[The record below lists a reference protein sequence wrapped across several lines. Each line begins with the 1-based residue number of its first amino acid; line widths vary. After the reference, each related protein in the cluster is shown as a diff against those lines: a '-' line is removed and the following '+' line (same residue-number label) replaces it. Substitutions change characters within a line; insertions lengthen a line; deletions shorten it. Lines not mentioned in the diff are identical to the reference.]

1 MTIMSAL
8 FIGQKR
14 QNKGTL
20 PFNHLQNRKLADRE
34 LRFKPRG

>member
-1 MTIMSAL
+1 MTIMSTL

-14 QNKGTL
+14 QDKGTL
-20 PFNHLQNRKLADRE
+20 PFNHRQNLADRE